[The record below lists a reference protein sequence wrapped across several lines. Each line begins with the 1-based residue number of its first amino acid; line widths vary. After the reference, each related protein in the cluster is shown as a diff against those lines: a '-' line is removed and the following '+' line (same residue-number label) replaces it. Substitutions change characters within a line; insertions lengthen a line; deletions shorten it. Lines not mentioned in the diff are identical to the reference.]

1 MTDTSAVYDGEQV
14 TEPKFAPHWRRSPL
28 DRLAWDSL
36 RLLLALAETGSFRS
50 AAAAS
55 GVALNTMRS
64 KIDRLESQF
73 GTLLF
78 IRSVEGCRLTQ
89 EGHELVSI
97 ARQMQALGQ
106 SARRVRDPIPNR
118 APSRV
123 RLTVTEGLGTFWLVP
138 RLVEFCSA
146 HPAIGIDLHCDMTTP
161 DVLFRDTDIAVQWR
175 RPAGPGMIAERIASV
190 HVMPFATDAYFARK
204 GRPAS
209 IAEAGAHELVWQR
222 AEPVADDALDSL
234 LGAGAARPVV
244 SFTTNT
250 SSAHYWAV
258 AQGAGIGF
266 LPTYAAA
273 FDATLRP
280 IDLGVHLKRDVFLVH
295 HPLAAKRPDVRR
307 AIDWLRD
314 TFSSNRFPWF
324 ADDFVHPDS
333 FAAALTPNDLA
344 LFAAL
349 RPL

>member
-1 MTDTSAVYDGEQV
+1 MIETDAVYDGEQSM
-14 TEPKFAPHWRRSPL
+14 ESQFAPQRRRSSL

-55 GVALNTMRS
+55 GVALNTMRT
-64 KIDRLESQF
+64 KIDRLEAQF

-89 EGHELVSI
+89 EGHELVAI
-97 ARQMQALGQ
+97 ARQMQTLGQ
-106 SARRVRDPIPNR
+106 SARRVKEPSPSRL
-118 APSRV
+118 PSRV

-138 RLVEFCSA
+138 RLVEFCAA
-146 HPAIGIDLHCDMTTP
+146 HPAIGIDLHCDRTMP
-161 DVLFRDTDIAVQWR
+161 DVLFRDTDIAVRWS
-175 RPAGPGMIAERIASV
+175 RPPGPGMIAQRIASV

-204 GRPAS
+204 GRPQS
-209 IAEAGAHELVWQR
+209 LAEAGAHELVWQR
-222 AEPVADDALDSL
+222 AEAVADDALDSL
-234 LGAGAARPVV
+234 LGAGAERPAV

-250 SSAHYWAV
+250 SSSHYWAV

-280 IDLGVHLKRDVFLVH
+280 IDLGARLKREVFLVH
-295 HPLAAKRPDVRR
+295 HPLAAKRSDVQR
-307 AIDWLRD
+307 ALDWLRG
-314 TFSSNRFPWF
+314 TFSSRRFPWF
-324 ADDFVHPDS
+324 AEDFVHPDG
-333 FAAALTPNDLA
+333 FAAALAPDDLA
-344 LFAAL
+344 LFPAL
-349 RPL
+349 RAH